1 MRDPYTVLGVARG
14 ASHEDVRKAYRK
26 LAKEL
31 HPDRNPGN
39 DAAADRFK
47 EISAAY
53 DILDDADKRGKF
65 DRGEIDASG
74 QPRARGCSGG
84 AYRPSGGAR
93 GPGEGHGARGLG
105 FGRPGGAEG
114 ST

>member
-1 MRDPYTVLGVARG
+1 MTTAMRDPYTVLGVARG

-31 HPDRNPGN
+31 HPDRNPGS

-53 DILDDADKRGKF
+53 DILGDADKRSKF

-74 QPRARGCSGG
+74 QPRARGFSGG
-84 AYRPSGGAR
+84 AYRRTEEPTSGLPALMR
-93 GPGEGHGARGLG
+93 QTDCVLYL
-105 FGRPGGAEG
+105 
-114 ST
+114 